1 MVHGAKS
8 RKGQVQDQ
16 EPSPKGVTRDA
27 LIPLFPPASNYDN
40 TCEVLSTK
48 EAHRNSMPKISIGA
62 WLDSHLPPSAY
73 QNSIL
78 PEEKQ
83 LMSINYIIC
92 TISAQTATLSQ
103 GGGSVPE
110 T

>member
-1 MVHGAKS
+1 M
-8 RKGQVQDQ
+8 QDQ
-16 EPSPKGVTRDA
+16 EPSPSGVTRDA
-27 LIPLFPPASNYDN
+27 LITLFPPASNYDN
-40 TCEVLSTK
+40 TYEVLSTR
-48 EAHRNSMPKISIGA
+48 ETHRDSMPKVPIGA

-73 QNSIL
+73 QNSII

-83 LMSINYIIC
+83 VLNVNYIVC
-92 TISAQTATLSQ
+92 TISAQTATLSR